1 MEVIETRADGLQ
13 RELKVVVPA
22 ATLDERLTKYLDDM
36 KGKVRLKGFRPGKV
50 PMAHLRK
57 MYGRSA
63 MAEVINEVMT
73 ETVRDAV
80 EKRDEKPALQP
91 DIDLDQAAMKDVVEG
106 KGDLSFA
113 IKYEVLPA
121 IEVTGLDTIEVTR
134 PVFDVPE
141 GELDAELAKIAEA
154 NRDYANVERPAENG
168 DRLKIDF
175 VGKVDGVPFDGG
187 AAEGVDIVL
196 GQNRFIPGF
205 EEQLVGATVGAA
217 TVVNVTFPENYPAEN
232 LAGKSAAF
240 DVTVHEVAAP
250 GEATVDDAL
259 ATRLGLEN
267 AEALRTALK
276 GQMQRAYDQATRAK
290 TKRALLDALD
300 ERFKFDL
307 PQKLV
312 ETEFQ
317 TIWRQVQG
325 DMARRGASFDAEGGE
340 EKVRGEYQAIAER
353 RVRLGLLLSEVGT
366 NANVEVTDEEVQ
378 RALQDRIRQFP
389 GQERQVIE
397 YFRRTPQ
404 AVASLRAPIFED
416 KVVDYLLELVKVTE
430 TAVSKED
437 LMKDLE
443 EDEPAALHDHD
454 HDHDHGHDHHHHH
467 DHGHDHGHGHHH
479 HDHDH
484 DHGHDHDHHHHR

>member
-1 MEVIETRADGLQ
+1 MEVIETRSDGLQ

-63 MAEVINEVMT
+63 MADVINEVMT

-80 EKRDEKPALQP
+80 EGRDEKPALQP
-91 DIDLDQAAMKDVVEG
+91 DIDLDQASMKDVVAG
-106 KGDLSFA
+106 KSDLAFA
-113 IKYEVLPA
+113 IKYEVLPQ
-121 IEVTGLDTIEVTR
+121 IEVTGLETVEVTK
-134 PVFDVPE
+134 PVYEVPE
-141 GELDAELAKIAEA
+141 DELDTELQKIADA
-154 NRDYANVERPAENG
+154 NRDFQNVERPAENG

-175 VGKVDGVPFDGG
+175 VGKVDDVPFEGG
-187 AAEGVDIVL
+187 SAEGIDIVL

-205 EEQLVGATVGAA
+205 EEQLVGVKAGDPA
-217 TVVNVTFPENYPAEN
+217 VVNVTFPADYPAEN
-232 LAGKSAAF
+232 LAGKSATF

-250 GEATVDDAL
+250 AEAVVDDAL

-300 ERFKFDL
+300 ERFKFAL

-317 TIWRQVQG
+317 TIWRQVES
-325 DMARRGASFDAEGGE
+325 DMSRRSASFDAEGGE
-340 EKVRGEYQAIAER
+340 EKVRGEYQGIAER

-378 RALQDRIRQFP
+378 RALQERIRQYP

-430 TAVSKED
+430 APVSKED

-443 EDEPAALHDHD
+443 EDEAAHDHVHDHD
-454 HDHDHGHDHHHHH
+454 HDHAHDHDHGHDHGHAHDHHDHDHGHDHH
-467 DHGHDHGHGHHH
+467 
-479 HDHDH
+479 
-484 DHGHDHDHHHHR
+484 DHDHHHHR

>member
-1 MEVIETRADGLQ
+1 MEVTETRADGLQ

-22 ATLDERLTKYLDDM
+22 ATLDERLTKYLDDL

-63 MAEVINEVMT
+63 MADVINEVMT
-73 ETVRDAV
+73 ETVREAV

-91 DIDLDQAAMKDVVEG
+91 DIDLDQEAMKEVVEG
-106 KGDLSFA
+106 RGDLAFA
-113 IKYEVLPA
+113 IKYEVLPE
-121 IEVTGLDTIEVTR
+121 IEVTGLDAIAVVKPVYEVPEDEVT
-134 PVFDVPE
+134 
-141 GELDAELAKIAEA
+141 AELTKIAEA
-154 NRDYANVERPAENG
+154 NRDYAAADRPAETG

-187 AAEGVDIVL
+187 SAEGVDIVL

-205 EEQLVGATVGAA
+205 EEQLVGTKVGEPA
-217 TVVNVTFPENYPAEN
+217 VVEVTFPEDYPAKE
-232 LAGKSAAF
+232 LAGKAATF
-240 DVTVHEVAAP
+240 DVTVHEIAAP
-250 GEATVDDAL
+250 SEAVLDDAL
-259 ATRLGLEN
+259 ATRLGLETL
-267 AEALRTALK
+267 EALRAALK
-276 GQMQRAYDQATRAK
+276 GQMQRAYNQATRAK

-300 ERFKFDL
+300 ERFKFTL

-317 TIWRQVQG
+317 TIWRQLEA
-325 DMARRGASFDAEGGE
+325 DMARRGGSFDEEGGE
-340 EKVRGEYQAIAER
+340 EKVREEYRGIAER

-378 RALQDRIRQFP
+378 KALQERIRQFP

-397 YFRRTPQ
+397 YFRKTPQ
-404 AVASLRAPIFED
+404 AIASLRAPIFED

-430 TAVSKED
+430 TPVGKDE

-443 EDEPAALHDHD
+443 DEEPA
-454 HDHDHGHDHHHHH
+454 HDHHHDHAH
-467 DHGHDHGHGHHH
+467 DHDHHH

-484 DHGHDHDHHHHR
+484 DHHHHDHDHDHHHHG

>member
-22 ATLDERLTKYLDDM
+22 ATLDERLTKYLDDL

-63 MAEVINEVMT
+63 MADVINEVMT
-73 ETVRDAV
+73 ETVKNAV
-80 EKRDEKPALQP
+80 EERDERPALQP
-91 DIDLDQAAMKDVVEG
+91 DVDVDRDAMKDVVEG
-106 KGDLSFA
+106 KSDLSFA
-113 IKYEVLPA
+113 IKYEVLPQ
-121 IEVTGLDTIEVTR
+121 IEVTGLDTIEVVK
-134 PVFDVPE
+134 PLFEVPE
-141 GELDAELAKIAEA
+141 EELDAELQKIAEA
-154 NRDYANVERPAENG
+154 NRDFANVERPAENG

-175 VGKVDGVPFDGG
+175 VGKVDDVPFEGG
-187 AAEGVDIVL
+187 AAEGVDIIL

-205 EEQLVGATVGAA
+205 EEQLVGATVGEPR
-217 TVVNVTFPENYPAEN
+217 VVNVTFPENYPAQN
-232 LAGKSAAF
+232 LAGKAATF

-250 GEATVDDAL
+250 AEAAVDDAL

-312 ETEFQ
+312 DSEFQ

-340 EKVRGEYQAIAER
+340 EKVRTEYQAIAER

-389 GQERQVIE
+389 GQERQVLE
-397 YFRRTPQ
+397 YFRKTPQ

-430 TAVSKED
+430 QAVSKED

-443 EDEPAALHDHD
+443 EDEPVALHDHD
-454 HDHDHGHDHHHHH
+454 HEHGHDHDHHHHH
-467 DHGHDHGHGHHH
+467 HDHDHGHHH

-484 DHGHDHDHHHHR
+484 DHHHHR